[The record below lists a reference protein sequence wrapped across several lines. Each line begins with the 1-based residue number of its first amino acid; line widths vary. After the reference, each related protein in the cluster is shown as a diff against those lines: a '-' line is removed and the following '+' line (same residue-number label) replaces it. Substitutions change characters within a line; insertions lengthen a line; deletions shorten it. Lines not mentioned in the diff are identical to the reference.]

1 MIPDRESLGVE
12 FKSEV
17 TRPQSDTEIVDNVV
31 ALANTEGGTL
41 YLGVED
47 DGTVT
52 GVSDGH
58 RNVNGLAAF
67 IFNSTVPQVAARVE
81 LVHEHGL
88 PVVCIEVGN
97 SSQIVSTSKGRT
109 LQRRLKADGT
119 PEVVPL
125 FVSQFISR
133 LSQQRS
139 YDYSDQ
145 PAPESALSD
154 LDPQA
159 RNRLRAHIR
168 QTNAGNSL
176 LAFDD
181 EDFDKALDLVVDG
194 PEGPCPSVAGLL
206 TIGTVDAIRR
216 SLPTATAMFQV
227 MSGTV
232 PRVNVDPFA
241 LPLVDMFDRID
252 ALLEPWNPSH
262 EVMSGLVR
270 TEIPDFDR
278 QAFRE

>member
-81 LVHEHGL
+81 LMHEHGL

-133 LSQQRS
+133 TTVNECGASVTTAS
-139 YDYSDQ
+139 V
-145 PAPESALSD
+145 PPISA
-154 LDPQA
+154 
-159 RNRLRAHIR
+159 
-168 QTNAGNSL
+168 SL
-176 LAFDD
+176 LSIFT
-181 EDFDKALDLVVDG
+181 LSG
-194 PEGPCPSVAGLL
+194 WSSVFSA
-206 TIGTVDAIRR
+206 
-216 SLPTATAMFQV
+216 
-227 MSGTV
+227 
-232 PRVNVDPFA
+232 
-241 LPLVDMFDRID
+241 
-252 ALLEPWNPSH
+252 
-262 EVMSGLVR
+262 
-270 TEIPDFDR
+270 
-278 QAFRE
+278 